1 MPSTVSAVHAEAPGG
16 YLPTLPDIGDGQL
29 VEEVFEGAPPAVQEH
44 MLTQLV
50 GRVYEAAPPAL
61 RRSLLEHLM
70 RPLGVLSLVAVGGG
84 VFAKLRFRGGW
95 PELSIRME
103 DLQEVRPGDVL
114 ALVNHVQ
121 QMGTGFLTGLAQLL
135 AHAPPGMAQSGAA
148 VVLVAL
154 LLKKAQHRRSD
165 DLLLP

>member
-1 MPSTVSAVHAEAPGG
+1 MPSTVSTTQAEAPGG
-16 YLPTLPDIGDGQL
+16 YLPTLPDVGDGQL
-29 VEEVFEGAPPAVQEH
+29 VEEVFEGAPPAVQEQ

-50 GRVYEAAPPAL
+50 GQVYEAAPPVL

-70 RPLGVLSLVAVGGG
+70 RPLGVLSLVAVGSG

-95 PELSIRME
+95 PELSIRPE
-103 DLQEVRPGDVL
+103 DLQEVRHGDVL

-121 QMGTGFLTGLAQLL
+121 QMGSGFLVGLAQLL
-135 AHAPPGMAQSGAA
+135 ANAPPAMAHSGAA
-148 VVLVAL
+148 AVLVAL